1 MPIVQHMPS
10 DLASAD
16 LHPTPRQRRVGRGRV
31 IALVGCLALL
41 VGACSAVRQGAEDEV
56 ESHTRGTFDALPDPL
71 PAGKPGDII
80 RSERLL
86 GAPDGAVAYRV
97 LYHST
102 DFSENHIGVSGTV
115 VVPTGIAPPGGRT
128 VVSWAHPT
136 TGSEP
141 QCGPSAMTDPFEIME
156 GYHELLAAGYVVAS
170 TDYSGMGAD
179 GPNSYLIGGTEGR
192 SVLDAARAARNLG
205 GDVHAGT
212 DVLLWGH
219 SQGGQAALFAAQIA
233 PDYAP
238 ELTLKGVAAA
248 APAAE
253 LGQLMADHMND
264 ISGVTIGAY
273 AFDAYQRVYGA
284 TTPGLTLDDVLTPAA
299 REALPKMVPYCL
311 LTQSKEI
318 HEIGQ
323 PLVGN
328 FFAGDPTTIEPWA
341 TLLTQNTPGQ
351 TPVGVPMLIAQ
362 GESDKLV
369 IPATTD
375 GYVQKLCANGEHVQ
389 YHKYADIDHGL
400 VGWRAV
406 PAVVGF
412 FADIMAGRAPAD
424 TCSTPPS
431 TEPSTPP
438 GSVPG
443 STSDSPPAPIP
454 AP

>member
-1 MPIVQHMPS
+1 MHGMPS
-10 DLASAD
+10 DLASTDRRPA
-16 LHPTPRQRRVGRGRV
+16 PRQWQVGPGGLM
-31 IALVGCLALL
+31 ALVVCLAFL
-41 VGACSAVRQGAEDEV
+41 VGACSAVRQGTEDEA
-56 ESHTRGTFDALPDPL
+56 ESHSRGTFDALPDPM

-102 DFSENHIGVSGTV
+102 DFSGNDIGVSGTV

-141 QCGPSAMTDPFEIME
+141 QCGPSVMTDPFEIME
-156 GYHELLAAGYVVAS
+156 GSHELLAAGYIVAA

-179 GPNSYLIGGTEGR
+179 GPNSYLIGGSEGR
-192 SVLDAARAARNLG
+192 NVLDAVRAARNLG
-205 GDVHAGT
+205 DDVHAGT

-233 PDYAP
+233 PAYAP

-273 AFDAYQRVYGA
+273 AFDAYQRVYAA
-284 TTPGLTLDDVLTPAA
+284 TTPGLTLDNVLTPAA
-299 REALPKMVPYCL
+299 RDALPTMAPYCL

-328 FFAGDPTTIEPWA
+328 FFAADPTTIEPWA
-341 TLLTQNTPGQ
+341 TLLAQNTPGQ
-351 TPVGVPMLIAQ
+351 APVGVPMLIAQ

-375 GYVQKLCANGEHVQ
+375 GYVQKLCATGEHVQ
-389 YHKYADIDHGL
+389 YHTYADIDHGL

-406 PAVVGF
+406 PAVLEF
-412 FADIMAGRAPAD
+412 FADIMAGRTPAD

-431 TEPSTPP
+431 IEPSAPP

-443 STSDSPPAPIP
+443 STSGTLPEPIP
-454 AP
+454 TP